1 MNRVIAALHSVDP
14 ASVGLAGYGKPGNYF
29 ERQIGRWT
37 KQYLASIT
45 EPIEAMDRLIE
56 WLPAH
61 IPASARDDTQVAIVH
76 GDYRL
81 DNLVF
86 AADEPRIVA
95 VLDWELSTLGH
106 PLADFSYH
114 CMSWHIPPGS
124 FRGIGGL
131 DHAAL
136 GIPTEREYVAP
147 LLRAHRQDRQRKRC
161 RRGDGRLEFLP
172 RLQPVPDRR
181 HPARHRQARRG
192 RHGVERQ
199 GAPVGRRRAAAR
211 GNGLAHRPAKL
222 RRRAASSRHS
232 RKTTMDFEYSPRT
245 KELQAQLLRF
255 MDEHIYPAEQ
265 RYEDEI
271 EANTKA
277 GKRWTPLQTIETLKP
292 KARAQ
297 GLWNLFLPPTAGGK
311 GSKESGRDFGLSN
324 GDYAPLAEIM
334 GRVPWSPEVFNCS
347 APDTGNM
354 ETIER
359 YGSPTLKD
367 RWLQPLLD
375 GKIRSAFAMTEPAV
389 ASSDATNIESSIR
402 REGDEY
408 VINGRKWWTSGAG
421 DPRCK
426 IYVFMGKTDPDAPR
440 HSQQSMVLVP
450 AETKGITIVRPLSVF
465 GYDDAP
471 HGHME
476 VLFENVRVPVDNI
489 LLGEGRGFEIAQGRL
504 GPGRIHHCM
513 RLIGLAERSL
523 ELMCKRAS
531 SRVAFGRT
539 VAEQGVTRER
549 IAESRC
555 QIDMARLLT
564 LKAAWM
570 MDVAGNKAAKAEI
583 AMIKV
588 VAPNMACQVIDWAMQ
603 VHGGGGVSGDFPL
616 AGFYAGARTLR
627 FADGPDEVHRNAIAK
642 IELGRH
648 A

>member
-1 MNRVIAALHSVDP
+1 
-14 ASVGLAGYGKPGNYF
+14 
-29 ERQIGRWT
+29 
-37 KQYLASIT
+37 
-45 EPIEAMDRLIE
+45 
-56 WLPAH
+56 
-61 IPASARDDTQVAIVH
+61 
-76 GDYRL
+76 
-81 DNLVF
+81 
-86 AADEPRIVA
+86 
-95 VLDWELSTLGH
+95 
-106 PLADFSYH
+106 
-114 CMSWHIPPGS
+114 
-124 FRGIGGL
+124 
-131 DHAAL
+131 
-136 GIPTEREYVAP
+136 
-147 LLRAHRQDRQRKRC
+147 
-161 RRGDGRLEFLP
+161 
-172 RLQPVPDRR
+172 
-181 HPARHRQARRG
+181 
-192 RHGVERQ
+192 
-199 GAPVGRRRAAAR
+199 
-211 GNGLAHRPAKL
+211 
-222 RRRAASSRHS
+222 
-232 RKTTMDFEYSPRT
+232 MDFEYSPRT

-255 MDEHIYPAEQ
+255 MDDHIYPNEA

-271 EANTKA
+271 AANTKA
-277 GKRWTPLQTIETLKP
+277 GKRWTPLQLIEELKP

-297 GLWNLFLPPTAGGK
+297 GLWNMFLPPTAGGK
-311 GSKESGRDFGLSN
+311 AAKANDREFGLSN
-324 GDYAPLAEIM
+324 QDYAPLAEIM
-334 GRVPWSPEVFNCS
+334 GRVPWSSEVFNCS

-359 YGSPTLKD
+359 YGSEELK
-367 RWLQPLLD
+367 RQWLDPLLD

-450 AETKGITIVRPLSVF
+450 ADTPGIKIIRPLSVF

-476 VLFENVRVPVDNI
+476 VAFDNVRVPQSNI

-523 ELMCKRAS
+523 EMMCKRAT

-539 VAEQGVTRER
+539 IAEQGVTRER

-555 QIDMARLLT
+555 RIDMARLLT

-570 MDVAGNKAAKAEI
+570 MDVAGNKAAKSEI

-588 VAPNMACQVIDWAMQ
+588 VAPNMALQVIDWAMQ
-603 VHGGGGVSGDFPL
+603 VHGGAGVSGDFPL
-616 AGFYAGARTLR
+616 AGYYAGARTLR

-642 IELGRH
+642 VELGRH
-648 A
+648 G